1 MGRRRI
7 DRGNRDSSGR
17 GGAPWWALALFTASA
32 FLAPAGAQL
41 PGAPVLQNAWASPGT
56 VAAVNVG
63 GGSDGGAYAVAGS
76 WAPKS
81 GSYELSGGFGSRH
94 LSGAGSRTV
103 YGFRLA
109 VPFGGNTGA
118 FGFAAFV
125 GAGGGSVS
133 TNAADSAAST
143 SDVPVGVAVGW
154 RRALGSNRG
163 VSVYVSPSYV
173 FLSGGR
179 ERGNL
184 VRGAVGIDVAITPSF
199 GLTAGIDFGQ
209 TRAHDI
215 GGPSGA
221 LFGVGLA
228 YAFARR

>member
-7 DRGNRDSSGR
+7 GGGNRDSSGR
-17 GGAPWWALALFTASA
+17 GGARRWALALFTASA
-32 FLAPAGAQL
+32 PLAPAGAQV

-63 GGSDGGAYAVAGS
+63 GGSDGGAYVLAGS
-76 WAPKS
+76 WAPTS
-81 GSYELSGGFGSRH
+81 GNYELSGGFGSRH
-94 LSGAGSRTV
+94 FSGAGGRSV

-109 VPFGGNTGA
+109 VPFGGKAGA
-118 FGFAAFV
+118 FGFAAFI

-133 TNAADSAAST
+133 TNAADSAVST
-143 SDVPVGVAVGW
+143 SEVPVGVAVGW
-154 RRALGSNRG
+154 RRALGSTHG
-163 VSVYVSPSYV
+163 VSVYASPSYV

-179 ERGNL
+179 ERGNV
-184 VRGAVGIDVAITPSF
+184 VRAAVGVDVGITRSI

-228 YAFARR
+228 YAFGRR

>member
-1 MGRRRI
+1 M
-7 DRGNRDSSGR
+7 
-17 GGAPWWALALFTASA
+17 ALLTASTSVA
-32 FLAPAGAQL
+32 SVGAQL
-41 PGAPVLQNAWASPGT
+41 PGAPVLQNAWASPGI
-56 VAAVNVG
+56 VGAVNVG
-63 GGSDGGAYAVAGS
+63 GGADGGAYAVAGS
-76 WAPKS
+76 WAPTT

-94 LSGAGSRTV
+94 FSGAGSRTV

-109 VPFGGNTGA
+109 VPFGSKAGA
-118 FGFAAFV
+118 FGFAAFI

-133 TNAADSAAST
+133 NNATDSAAST
-143 SDVPVGVAVGW
+143 SEVPVGFAVGW
-154 RRALGSNRG
+154 RRALGSMHG
-163 VSVYVSPSYV
+163 VSVYASPSYV

-184 VRGAVGIDVAITPSF
+184 VRGAVGVDFAFTPSF

-228 YAFARR
+228 YAFKRR

>member
-17 GGAPWWALALFTASA
+17 GDARWWTLALLTASA
-32 FLAPAGAQL
+32 FLSPARAQL

-63 GGSDGGAYAVAGS
+63 GGSDGGAYAAAGS

-81 GSYELSGGFGSRH
+81 GSYELSGGIGSRH

-109 VPFGGNTGA
+109 IPFGGKTSA
-118 FGFAAFV
+118 FGFSAFI
-125 GAGGGSVS
+125 GAGGGSV
-133 TNAADSAAST
+133 NNHEADSAAST
-143 SDVPVGVAVGW
+143 SEVPIGAAVGW
-154 RRALGSNRG
+154 RRALGSTQG
-163 VSVYVSPSYV
+163 VSVYAAPSYV

-184 VRGAVGIDVAITPSF
+184 VRGAVGVDFGITRSF

-209 TRAHDI
+209 TRSHDV

-228 YAFARR
+228 YAFGRR